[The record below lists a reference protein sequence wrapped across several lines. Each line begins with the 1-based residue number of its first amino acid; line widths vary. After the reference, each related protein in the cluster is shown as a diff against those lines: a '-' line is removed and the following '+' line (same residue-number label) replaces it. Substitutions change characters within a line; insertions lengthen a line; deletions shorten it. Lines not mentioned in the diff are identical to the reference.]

1 VHLPTDCF
9 EGFESIAS
17 FCVARHRVFVDV
29 ALHWQRIKKLEGD
42 QGTVWKLGIQA
53 AYANENKRVAKHLVG
68 GKGEEGEF
76 VWALTLV
83 CACVRVHACQM
94 VFIQLTNANDS
105 N

>member
-1 VHLPTDCF
+1 MQ
-9 EGFESIAS
+9 
-17 FCVARHRVFVDV
+17 HRVFVDV

-76 VWALTLV
+76 VWAFTLV
-83 CACVRVHACQM
+83 ARVCVCMRVKWCSY
-94 VFIQLTNANDS
+94 N
-105 N
+105 